1 MIFDQVQPGDDS
13 GLNEPHHNGQT
24 PTVLLVEDDDFNRL
38 AIRLMVERLGFS
50 TLEAADGRQCLE
62 ILKSRPVDCILM
74 DIQMPVM
81 DGLEATKRIRGQE
94 SEAGSLG
101 PENGESSS
109 NLQVSGFNPQPS
121 RRSKIPIIA
130 LTAHAMV
137 GDREKFLAAGM
148 DDYLAKPV
156 RMEDLE
162 QVLRNAL
169 SG

>member
-1 MIFDQVQPGDDS
+1 MIRDQISTNDAS
-13 GLNEPHHNGQT
+13 GINASHHNSQP

-38 AIRLMVERLGFS
+38 AIKLMVERLGFF
-50 TLEAADGRQCLE
+50 TLEALDGRQCLE
-62 ILKSRPVDCILM
+62 ILISRPVDCILM

-81 DGLEATKRIRGQE
+81 DGVQATQRIRSLE
-94 SEAGSLG
+94 DEKLRAGG
-101 PENGESSS
+101 DANNSSMPAS
-109 NLQVSGFNPQPS
+109 QH
-121 RRSKIPIIA
+121 RRVPIIA

-162 QVLRNAL
+162 QALRNAL
-169 SG
+169 PG